1 MRITR
6 LVAALAL
13 TIGARAQ
20 TPPSL
25 ATKSSNSEPLR
36 IWEIP
41 ALGYSI
47 KDWSI
52 VRLTNNTN
60 SAASFQVD
68 AYCGRAKRLPLDPTY
83 TVEPHQVDEVR
94 ISAET
99 IVTVQCW
106 ARVSQLTGELSP
118 GIQIRATVDVLN
130 GNRLEDF
137 DRQPRQA
144 SADSFWAIPEP
155 EIGGQQLYILN
166 TSETA
171 TILTFCMA
179 NKPDPKECH
188 RKGAHP
194 VRRLANPRQAV
205 ILDVNKFPS
214 KKCLIAESS
223 EPGSAILQVFNDDPG
238 HRKFY
243 SAESSISFDT
253 PEN

>member
-6 LVAALAL
+6 LVAVTAL
-13 TIGARAQ
+13 TIGATAQ

-25 ATKSSNSEPLR
+25 ATASANPKALR

-41 ALGYSI
+41 ALGYTVR
-47 KDWSI
+47 DWSS
-52 VRLTNNTN
+52 VKLTNDTD
-60 SAASFQVD
+60 SVASFQVD
-68 AYCGRAKRLPLDPTY
+68 AYCGRAKRLSLDPTY
-83 TVEPHQVDEVR
+83 TVEPHQASEVR

-106 ARVSQLTGELSP
+106 VRVSQLTGELSP
-118 GIQIRATVDVLN
+118 RIQIRASVDVLN
-130 GNRLEDF
+130 GNRLEEF

-171 TILTFCMA
+171 TILTFCVA
-179 NKPDPKECH
+179 KKPDPKECQ
-188 RKGAHP
+188 RKGANP
-194 VRRLANPRQAV
+194 VRRLAKPRQAV
-205 ILDVNKFPS
+205 ILDVNKFPP
-214 KKCLIAESS
+214 KNCLIAESS
-223 EPGSAILQVFNDDPG
+223 DPGSAILQVFNADPG

>member
-6 LVAALAL
+6 SLAALAL
-13 TIGARAQ
+13 TIGACAQ
-20 TPPSL
+20 TPPNT
-25 ATKSSNSEPLR
+25 ATKPSNSDPLR
-36 IWEIP
+36 MWEIP
-41 ALGYSI
+41 ALGYTP

-52 VRLTNNTN
+52 VRLANNTD
-60 SAASFQVD
+60 SAAAFRVD
-68 AYCGRAKRLPLDPTY
+68 AYCGLGKRLPLDPLY
-83 TVEPHQVDEVR
+83 TVEAHQTQEVR

-106 ARVSQLTGELSP
+106 ARVSQLTGDVSP
-118 GIQIRATVDVLN
+118 GIQIRAFVDVLN
-130 GNRLEDF
+130 GNRLEEF

-144 SADSFWAIPEP
+144 SADSFWAIPERD
-155 EIGGQQLYILN
+155 IGGQRLYILN

-194 VRRLANPRQAV
+194 VRRLAKPREAV
-205 ILDVNKFPS
+205 FLNVSKFPP

-243 SAESSISFDT
+243 SADSSISFDP